1 MRSRTRAIGAL
12 EPIVREHGDEVRSWR
27 GSLTAFGSRLASE
40 TGGVCAR
47 IALARGRKAILA
59 ERRREVWYRAAETLG
74 PTAPR
79 HARGESM
86 TASENAKV
94 VLLSTCPQAAA
105 DGLARFLVEERH
117 AACVNI
123 IPAVRS
129 VYRWQGAIE
138 SATESLLVI
147 KTTAAAADALTRAL
161 VERHPYSV
169 PEVVGFA
176 IDSGHAPYL
185 DWI

>member
-1 MRSRTRAIGAL
+1 
-12 EPIVREHGDEVRSWR
+12 
-27 GSLTAFGSRLASE
+27 
-40 TGGVCAR
+40 
-47 IALARGRKAILA
+47 
-59 ERRREVWYRAAETLG
+59 
-74 PTAPR
+74 
-79 HARGESM
+79 M

-94 VLLSTCPQAAA
+94 VLLSTCPQDAA

-185 DWI
+185 DWIADETRGTET